1 MNNNL
6 IYIFTSFNSRVIKV
20 MQHLQKNYVQTGA
33 RYPIELWSHHDS
45 TMALM
50 IRTTNACE
58 AFHSLLNDQMLKNI
72 QFFKIVS
79 TIELYCID
87 VELTRAR
94 LREGRGLDSKTNNK
108 RYRETIRAQRGMRA
122 FLSLSE
128 DFEERYRY
136 LYKHHQVKACEDRD
150 WVYRYNPDSVLE

>member
-1 MNNNL
+1 
-6 IYIFTSFNSRVIKV
+6 
-20 MQHLQKNYVQTGA
+20 MQHLQKNYVKPGA
-33 RYPIELWSHHDS
+33 RYPVELWSHHDS

-58 AFHSLLNDQMLKNI
+58 AFHSLL
-72 QFFKIVS
+72 IVS

-94 LREGRGLDSKTNNK
+94 VREGRGLDSATNNK
-108 RYRETIRAQRGMRA
+108 RYRLTIRAQRGMRA

-128 DFEERYRY
+128 DFEERYKY
-136 LYKHHQVKACEDRD
+136 LHKHHQVTVFEDRD
-150 WVYRYNPDSVLE
+150 WVYRYSPDSELPSD